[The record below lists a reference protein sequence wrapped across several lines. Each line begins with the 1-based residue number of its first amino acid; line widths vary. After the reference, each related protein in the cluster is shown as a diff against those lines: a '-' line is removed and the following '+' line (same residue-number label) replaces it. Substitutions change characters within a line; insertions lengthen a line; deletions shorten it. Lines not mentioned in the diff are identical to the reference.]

1 MLDSIDDLGQG
12 ALVALTAMWSE
23 VAAFAPNLVGAL
35 FIFAVGYVIARVVS
49 VVVRRLLSVIGFDR
63 LAEKVGV
70 AGQLHRM
77 NIARPAS
84 GIFAAVVF
92 WILMLAFILSASE
105 SLGLERLSATIDSL
119 VRYLP
124 RVLGAILILS
134 FGLLIATF
142 ARDAVRAGAAN
153 IGSEHANAIGQATY
167 VLLAVIVVAL
177 AVGQLELETVL
188 LTVAVGVVMAAA
200 GAAAA
205 LAFGLG
211 AREVAANVLASAYLR
226 DALPEGTRIA
236 VAGVE
241 GEVKAVEALSTV
253 LATTDGETSI
263 PNMTLVR
270 ETMHIATSGDKPRV

>member
-1 MLDSIDDLGQG
+1 MLDSIEDVGHG
-12 ALVALTAMWSE
+12 ALVGLTAMWSE
-23 VAAFAPNLVGAL
+23 VAAFAPNLLGAL
-35 FIFAVGYVIARVVS
+35 FILAVGYVVSKVVS
-49 VVVRRLLSVIGFDR
+49 VVVRRLLSAIGFDR
-63 LAEKVGV
+63 LADKIGIAE
-70 AGQLHRM
+70 QLRRM
-77 NIARPAS
+77 NIARLAS
-84 GIFAAVVF
+84 GIFARIVF
-92 WILMLAFILSASE
+92 WILMLAFLLSASE

-119 VRYLP
+119 VQYLP

-134 FGLLIATF
+134 IGLLVATF

-167 VLLAVIVVAL
+167 ILLAVIAVAL

-188 LTVAVGVVMAAA
+188 LTVAVGVVMTAA

-211 AREVAANVLASAYLR
+211 SREVAANVLASAYLR
-226 DALPEGTRIA
+226 DAFPEGTRIT

-253 LATTDGETSI
+253 LATADGETSI

-270 ETMHIATSGDKPRV
+270 ETVHMTTGGA